1 MGPLAPRKSTRAPGF
16 SPKSSRNTDASWLA
30 VPASR
35 LYVQA
40 PPAMLKRRA
49 VWPAFAF
56 DRDAGYSGRIP
67 MGALL
72 AIPAWVDIDQLG
84 LSTKG
89 KVIAR
94 AAQDY
99 GVYVADRGGSGITFL
114 AELGNTEIRWP
125 ATLTEPAW
133 WTDIAIIKSSLM
145 WVRNNRAD
153 NVGGGGTP
161 RAPFAPPFAD
171 Q

>member
-1 MGPLAPRKSTRAPGF
+1 
-16 SPKSSRNTDASWLA
+16 
-30 VPASR
+30 
-35 LYVQA
+35 
-40 PPAMLKRRA
+40 
-49 VWPAFAF
+49 
-56 DRDAGYSGRIP
+56 

-72 AIPAWVDIDQLG
+72 AIPPWVDIEQLG

-125 ATLTEPAW
+125 AIGGEPAW
-133 WTDIAIIKSSLM
+133 WMDIAIIKNSLM
-145 WVRNNRAD
+145 RVRNNRVD

-171 Q
+171 P

>member
-1 MGPLAPRKSTRAPGF
+1 MSGAGGNLLAWQWIGVPFAACIFWTILF
-16 SPKSSRNTDASWLA
+16 A
-30 VPASR
+30 VPLR
-35 LYVQA
+35 VFGLHLPEPVF
-40 PPAMLKRRA
+40 A

-72 AIPAWVDIDQLG
+72 AIPAWVDIDRLG